1 MSGAWI
7 GAWIGNWY
15 LEEEVSRG
23 AQGILYRARSYQ
35 DDGRLAAVKVFEGVI
50 ARNPDIPQTFSA
62 DMLPLQ
68 RLEHA
73 NIARYYDS
81 GISAGVVYIAWEWV
95 NGEDY
100 AQRLR
105 QGPRPW
111 QEVLQV
117 AVQMARALK
126 HAHNR
131 NILHRELKPAHVMR
145 TEDGVVKLLSCGL
158 ARIIPPPVAMTPSPL
173 GAESFQPPEL
183 SSGKPYSRR
192 SDFYA
197 LGGVLY
203 ALLTGRPPFSAA
215 SLVEL
220 THKHC
225 YMLPERPAM
234 LVPDVPPELDDFV
247 CLLLEKNPTRRP
259 AHALQVLEE
268 LERIRAKLERRGRKI
283 DWPAPLTPDTVETV
297 ALTQQKD
304 GKTESENRQE
314 PRPLLQRAWVVIP
327 AFVIVVGLLL
337 YAFLR
342 PRVPAEELYEAALPL
357 MQSEHPEDW
366 EYAWQHYLE
375 PLSRYYPDRY
385 TGEVAAFRQ
394 KLREYRELQRLIAEG
409 THWQPRSEAERA
421 YWRGVRMAQVGDVV
435 AARRIWSA
443 LIVVF
448 EPQQSERLW
457 VELART
463 GLVLLDQYNSSQR
476 GPKEVSA
483 IPVHLQP
490 VIERIRELR
499 RTGHTANADLVLR
512 SLEEL
517 YRSDLAVLEFLQK
530 AAEN

>member
-7 GAWIGNWY
+7 GARIGNWY
-15 LEEEVSRG
+15 LEEEVTRG
-23 AQGILYRARSYQ
+23 AQGVLYRARSYL
-35 DDGRLAAVKVFEGVI
+35 DDGRLAAVKVLEGVI
-50 ARNPDIPQTFSA
+50 ARQPDIQQKLAA

-73 NIARYYDS
+73 NIARYYES
-81 GISAGVVYIAWEWV
+81 GISAGVVYIACEWI

-100 AQRLR
+100 GRRLR

-111 QEVLQV
+111 QEVLQT

-197 LGGVLY
+197 FGGVLY
-203 ALLTGRPPFSAA
+203 ALLTGRPPFTAA

-225 YMLPERPAM
+225 YMLPERPAL
-234 LVPDVPPELDDFV
+234 LVPDIPPELDEFV
-247 CLLLEKNPTRRP
+247 CLLLEKNPARRP
-259 AHALQVLEE
+259 ANALQVLEE

-304 GKTESENRQE
+304 GKANSETQQE

-327 AFVIVVGLLL
+327 AFVMVVGLLL

-342 PRVPAEELYEAALPL
+342 PRIPAEELYEAALPY
-357 MQSEHPEDW
+357 MQSERPEDW

-375 PLSRYYPDRY
+375 PLSRYHPDRY
-385 TGEVAAFRQ
+385 TGEVSALRQ
-394 KLREYRELQRLIAEG
+394 KLREYRELQRLIAEA
-409 THWQPRSEAERA
+409 TQWQPRSEAERA
-421 YWRGVRMAQVGDVV
+421 YWRGLRMVQMGDVA
-435 AARRIWSA
+435 AARRLWNA

-463 GLVLLDQYNSSQR
+463 GLTLLDQHDSSRTGTKQA
-476 GPKEVSA
+476 SA
-483 IPVHLQP
+483 ISTHLQP

-499 RTGHTANADLVLR
+499 RTGHPADADLVRR

-517 YRSDLAVLEFLQK
+517 YRSDPAVLEFLQK
-530 AAEN
+530 ASEN